1 MLKKILTNSPCYRF
15 FICCLFVHMMKP
27 KNILCNFDTLRAV
40 SYCVRM
46 TQSIVY
52 FGHNE
57 NVYDGHNVL
66 RTLDTMAIGKI

>member
-1 MLKKILTNSPCYRF
+1 
-15 FICCLFVHMMKP
+15 MMKP
-27 KNILCNFDTLRAV
+27 RNILRKFDTLRAV
-40 SYCVRM
+40 SYCVRMTQLYCVQMTQLYCVRM

-66 RTLDTMAIGKI
+66 RTDDTMAIGKI